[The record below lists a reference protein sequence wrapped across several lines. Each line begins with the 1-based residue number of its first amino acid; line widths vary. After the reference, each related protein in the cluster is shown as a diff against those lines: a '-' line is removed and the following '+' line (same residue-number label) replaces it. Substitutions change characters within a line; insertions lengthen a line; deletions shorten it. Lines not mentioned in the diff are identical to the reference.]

1 MNRNNAIKT
10 ITKYILNWRKNIIQ
24 LPSIKINKFVIKYNS
39 ILYFNITSSRSTN
52 DISNKNREVIIS
64 SIINNDIDDKYYLY
78 SRLWRNLKKE
88 IDMFIKRVLE
98 KNNIIIK
105 SSIHYKCI
113 IKGGRKYKYDFD
125 LVIFDNSNIV
135 TTIFIEFKY
144 NSINIKNTPQFVSP
158 MHPSNYLSSSY
169 EEYFYYNYLDK
180 IYNLIGLIKPPI
192 NEYLKE
198 VSKSEPNNINMK
210 KCQIKYYAGCSRSSK
225 FTNNNDDIL
234 FYKKCKE
241 ISKQSIYEFIKITKL
256 NTIKLQEYLTNTQ
269 KNKVYML
276 FYNKKIYNETNMI
289 DFKIKYIISSP
300 KKSSYICI
308 TKSNYKIK
316 ILMRWKNGNGIQFPA
331 FQIS

>member
-98 KNNIIIK
+98 KNNIIIR

-169 EEYFYYNYLDK
+169 EEYFYYNYLDE

>member
-98 KNNIIIK
+98 KNNIIIR

-158 MHPSNYLSSSY
+158 MNPSNYLSSSY
-169 EEYFYYNYLDK
+169 EEYFYYNYLDE

>member
-1 MNRNNAIKT
+1 M
-10 ITKYILNWRKNIIQ
+10 
-24 LPSIKINKFVIKYNS
+24 
-39 ILYFNITSSRSTN
+39 
-52 DISNKNREVIIS
+52 E
-64 SIINNDIDDKYYLY
+64 
-78 SRLWRNLKKE
+78 
-88 IDMFIKRVLE
+88 
-98 KNNIIIK
+98 
-105 SSIHYKCI
+105 
-113 IKGGRKYKYDFD
+113 
-125 LVIFDNSNIV
+125 
-135 TTIFIEFKY
+135 
-144 NSINIKNTPQFVSP
+144 
-158 MHPSNYLSSSY
+158 
-169 EEYFYYNYLDK
+169 
-180 IYNLIGLIKPPI
+180 
-192 NEYLKE
+192 
-198 VSKSEPNNINMK
+198 K

-241 ISKQSIYEFIKITKL
+241 ISKQSIYVFIKITKL